1 MFKRLLVVM
10 MLVAV
15 LAAPAFA
22 QQQRIIVR
30 TEEGQDGPT
39 VIRRACENVKCQ
51 VRATLDGGGN
61 RLFMVTMDDDAETTT
76 SYSGGGGLLGGLLR
90 LVVQVLSPILNLLS
104 QPGVEHAE
112 HDQFLQLHAD
122 DAGNLP
128 AALFDKTEVDYY
140 GTKVRRGYVEQPAVR
155 ITALDDV
162 RRAYNVTG
170 NGVVVGIID
179 TGVDPKHAALINVLL
194 PGYDFTRNVAG
205 GSELSDVDQSTA
217 AMVDRRGTTNQSTA
231 AMVDEER
238 PAYVNQS
245 TAAMVDQSTAAMV
258 DNPEFAAFG
267 HGTMVAGVVHL
278 VAPEAKILPL
288 KAFTS
293 DGTGYG
299 SDVIRAIYYAANN
312 GAHVL
317 NMSFSFQSPSR
328 ELERACYYAARR
340 GLILAASTGN
350 EGRRIT
356 MYPAGYSTVMG
367 IASTDDRDY
376 RSGFSNYGYSVVW
389 VAAPGEAI
397 VTTYPYDHYAA
408 TWGTSFSTPFVAGA
422 AALLRDVKPLNA
434 EQAKR
439 ALSNARWI
447 NFDMGKGRV
456 DMFRAVQ
463 YWRQLNWIW

>member
-1 MFKRLLVVM
+1 MFKRLFMVVT
-10 MLVAV
+10 LVAA
-15 LAAPAFA
+15 LAAPAIA
-22 QQQRIIVR
+22 QQRIIVR
-30 TEEGQDGPT
+30 TENGTDGPT
-39 VIRRACENVKCQ
+39 VIRKACENVKCQ
-51 VRATLDGGGN
+51 VRDTLDGSDKQV
-61 RLFMVTMDDDAETTT
+61 FVVAMDETATTT
-76 SYSGGGGLLGGLLR
+76 TTTTYSGGGLLGGLLT
-90 LVVQVLSPILNLLS
+90 LVIKVLSPILNLLS
-104 QPGVEHAE
+104 QPGVESAE
-112 HDQFLQLHAD
+112 HDQFLRLHAD
-122 DAGNLP
+122 DAGDVPSSLY
-128 AALFDKTEVDYY
+128 DKTEVDYY
-140 GTKVRRGYVEQPAVR
+140 GTKVRRGYVEQPAVG

-162 RRAYNVTG
+162 RRAYSVTG
-170 NGVVVGIID
+170 SGVVVGVID

-194 PGYDFTRNVAG
+194 PGYDFTRNITG
-205 GSELSDVDQSTA
+205 GSELGDVDQSTA
-217 AMVDRRGTTNQSTA
+217 AMVDRRGYTNQSTA
-231 AMVDEER
+231 AMVDDER

-288 KAFTS
+288 KAFKS
-293 DGTGYG
+293 DGSGFG

-312 GAHVL
+312 GANVV
-317 NMSFSFQSPSR
+317 NMSFSFQSSSR

-340 GLILAASTGN
+340 GLILVASTGN

-356 MYPAGYSTVMG
+356 RYPAGYSTVMG
-367 IASTDDRDY
+367 IASTNDRDY
-376 RSGFSNYGYSVVW
+376 RSDFSNYGYSVVW

-422 AALLRDVKPLNA
+422 AALLRDVKPLNT

-439 ALSNARWI
+439 GLSNARWI

-463 YWRQLNWIW
+463 YWRQINWIR

>member
-1 MFKRLLVVM
+1 MFKRLLIVVM
-10 MLVAV
+10 LVVA
-15 LAAPAFA
+15 LAAPAIA
-22 QQQRIIVR
+22 QQRIIVR
-30 TEEGQDGPT
+30 TEDGLDGAA

-51 VRATLDGGGN
+51 VQATLDGN
-61 RLFMVTMDDDAETTT
+61 TKRLFVVTVDEDATTT
-76 SYSGGGGLLGGLLR
+76 TTTYSSGGLLGSLLR
-90 LVVQVLSPILNLLS
+90 LVFQVLSPILNLLS
-104 QPGVEHAE
+104 QPGVEAAE
-112 HDQFLQLHAD
+112 HDQFLDLHAD
-122 DAGNLP
+122 PDGGEVPPSLY
-128 AALFDKTEVDYY
+128 DKTEVDFY
-140 GTKVRRGYVEQPAVR
+140 GTKVRRGYLEQPAVR

-170 NGVVVGIID
+170 SGVVVGIID

-194 PGYDFTRNVAG
+194 PGYDFTRNVAA

-217 AMVDRRGTTNQSTA
+217 AMVDRRGYTNQSTA

-258 DNPEFAAFG
+258 DNPDFAAFG

-278 VAPEAKILPL
+278 VAPQAKILPL
-288 KAFTS
+288 KAFGS

-340 GLILAASTGN
+340 GLVLVASTGN

-376 RSGFSNYGYSVVW
+376 RSDFSNYGYSVVW

-463 YWRQLNWIW
+463 YWR